1 MENVQLFDQVL
12 ESVRLFCPT
21 QMLDFD
27 MQTFTFIDFGVVS
40 QSLDRGKNTFS
51 RVVLL
56 VFARNLL
63 TAINYIIVFAAFVSC
78 LLLIISY
85 LRQQDTDRTSNSDD
99 FALLRAS
106 VLVQFILSCLVS

>member
-1 MENVQLFDQVL
+1 MYSLFDQVL

-21 QMLDFD
+21 QMSDFD
-27 MQTFTFIDFGVVS
+27 ILTFTSIDFGAVS
-40 QSLDRGKNTFS
+40 QSRTEHIFQS
-51 RVVLL
+51 CSL

-85 LRQQDTDRTSNSDD
+85 LRQQDTDRTINSDD
-99 FALLRAS
+99 FALFRAS